1 MTSLALRKLVL
12 VAHLPESLKVQIVVS
27 RQVSYTIKNI
37 LTIDCGFSG
46 MVDFKSVHGAPE
58 EIFHFEV
65 FQILKLVIYFEG
77 FLGCFP

>member
-46 MVDFKSVHGAPE
+46 MVDFKSN
-58 EIFHFEV
+58 
-65 FQILKLVIYFEG
+65 QIYFEG